1 MIEIQEEGNISK
13 NYDVLVISH
22 KNRCAE
28 LFSLIFTWG
37 ILPKKEIEKECQ
49 N

>member
-22 KNRCAE
+22 KNRCASFF
-28 LFSLIFTWG
+28 L
-37 ILPKKEIEKECQ
+37 
-49 N
+49 

>member
-22 KNRCAE
+22 KIDVQSFFFNIYLKAYY
-28 LFSLIFTWG
+28 L
-37 ILPKKEIEKECQ
+37 KKK
-49 N
+49 